1 MPTGLPSQWCLP
13 ACPFMSKTLTTYHTV
28 CLCTLY
34 VLMYII
40 MYTYWICYA
49 CIMWVHYTLHYTTLS
64 KCCTFTWAICG
75 EVVLPV
81 YILYNT
87 HLVRHQLGMGIVQH
101 ILNLF
106 CSEVLLNCMMDR
118 GRGEGVCK
126 GDEQKKWKT
135 CWLRGLCQLH
145 IHTRWGKV
153 GEMVGGEGSTQRRRQ
168 GQTMRPFKTIWQ
180 ILLPPDNVMKFAFN
194 PVGNTLPHNA
204 NFHLLGQKPYLPS
217 ASFVLRGKHSIIPYA
232 LKSSRDS
239 KLLQISDLH
248 NILYVDFIFTN
259 AGVVYILYCIYA
271 LYI

>member
-13 ACPFMSKTLTTYHTV
+13 ACPFMSKSLTTYHTV

-75 EVVLPV
+75 AVVPPV

-118 GRGEGVCK
+118 GRGGRGVQGRWTEKVKDMLTSGSLSVTQPHKMREG
-126 GDEQKKWKT
+126 GRNGW
-135 CWLRGLCQLH
+135 R
-145 IHTRWGKV
+145 
-153 GEMVGGEGSTQRRRQ
+153 
-168 GQTMRPFKTIWQ
+168 
-180 ILLPPDNVMKFAFN
+180 
-194 PVGNTLPHNA
+194 
-204 NFHLLGQKPYLPS
+204 
-217 ASFVLRGKHSIIPYA
+217 RGKHTEEETGTDHEAFEDHMADLAPSWQCDEIC
-232 LKSSRDS
+232 LQSSWQYS
-239 KLLQISDLH
+239 ATQCKFSPVGPEVISAKCQLCPERQTLH
-248 NILYVDFIFTN
+248 HTVC
-259 AGVVYILYCIYA
+259 A
-271 LYI
+271 